1 ILVFKFI
8 AKIGDND
15 ENATSN
21 TQISTDED
29 KSSLSSEVEQNDEIS
44 SIDVQTDPTLQEIRL
59 LVKRIRGLVS
69 LVCKSSNLHK
79 YVQQQKKEKK
89 LPGGVLRNVLS
100 KIYEACQWLSGKHY
114 QTLSIVY
121 VIKRGLYHVITQP
134 SSSPQAKIENI
145 IKKYLL
151 IAVKYHFDE
160 KLSVEQ
166 KETILES

>member
-1 ILVFKFI
+1 MLNRFIDYPTVTESMTILHRSVI
-8 AKIGDND
+8 
-15 ENATSN
+15 
-21 TQISTDED
+21 
-29 KSSLSSEVEQNDEIS
+29 V
-44 SIDVQTDPTLQEIRL
+44 
-59 LVKRIRGLVS
+59 
-69 LVCKSSNLHK
+69 
-79 YVQQQKKEKK
+79 
-89 LPGGVLRNVLS
+89 RNVLS

-114 QTLSIVY
+114 QTLPIVY